1 MRNLLVIFLLILSSG
16 LHAQEFN
23 CEIII
28 NHDRIE
34 GTNKQRFETLQTAL
48 TEFMNSAVW
57 TEYSYEVEERIDLSI
72 SFIIMQDLGS
82 DQYSATLQVQSTRP
96 VYGTDYSSPTY
107 NYKDTKFQFKYTEH
121 EPLIYNEQTFS
132 GNLVSTMAFYTYLIL
147 GIDEDTFKEMGGTTY
162 LEKARKVVELS
173 QNRGFT
179 GWDPSSNRT
188 NRYWI
193 IENLLSDTY
202 STAREAS
209 YQYHR
214 LGLDNMGKNPTEGKK
229 QVYDAI
235 IKINDLA
242 KNRPNANIIQNF
254 MDAKTDEIVDVFSG
268 GPKVDIATLKE
279 ALTRISPT
287 NQSNWEKLKN

>member
-1 MRNLLVIFLLILSSG
+1 MNKLLVLALILFGSVVE
-16 LHAQEFN
+16 AQELN

-48 TEFMNSAVW
+48 TEFMNSTVW
-57 TEYSYEVEERIDLSI
+57 TEYNYEVEERIDITL

-82 DQYSATLQVQSTRP
+82 DQYSATLQVQSNRP
-96 VYGTDYSSPTY
+96 VYNTDYSTPTY

-162 LEKARKVVELS
+162 FEKARKVVELS
-173 QNRGFT
+173 QNRGYT
-179 GWDPSSNRT
+179 GWDPASNRT

-202 STAREAS
+202 SQAREAS

-214 LGLDNMGKNPTEGKK
+214 IGLDNMSKNQVEGKN
-229 QVYDAI
+229 QVYESI
-235 IKINDLA
+235 IKIYELA
-242 KNRPNANIIQNF
+242 KDRPNANIIQNF
-254 MDAKTDEIVDVFSG
+254 MDAKTDEIVQIFSA
-268 GPKVDIATLKE
+268 GPKVDIPKLKE
-279 ALTRISPT
+279 ALTTISPT
-287 NQSNWEKLKN
+287 NQSNWEKLK